1 MLGQAAVPEQIIDLQ
16 PAQLS
21 PEQCNAEGRLSEADG
36 FSHSKTD
43 EAARKSLASLGKNG
57 VRHVGWLRAGN
68 MRQPVS
74 VLADG
79 RLIIY
84 RDNGMTDLVLMQAR
98 KTKSAVCLMF
108 RYTSDTS
115 VRRCQC

>member
-16 PAQLS
+16 SAQLS
-21 PEQCNAEGRLSEADG
+21 SEQCNAEGRLSEADG
-36 FSHSKTD
+36 FSHSKTG
-43 EAARKSLASLGKNG
+43 EAARKSLAPLGNNG

-79 RLIIY
+79 QLIMY
-84 RDNGMTDLVLMQAR
+84 RDNGMSDLVLMQVR
-98 KTKSAVCLMF
+98 KSAVCLMF
-108 RYTSDTS
+108 RYTSDTL
-115 VRRCQC
+115 VRRCRC